1 MRMSAD
7 APIGSS
13 PERTQIVIV
22 GGGPAGL
29 AMANLLG
36 SYGVR
41 AILLERNVSTVHEP
55 RAVSIDDESFRTLQL
70 IGLADRAKRDVA
82 PGYGSIYLGPNRK
95 QFVAVHP
102 TSRPFHWPKRN
113 GFSPPVLE
121 NTLREGAEARPGI
134 ELRFESEVLEH
145 EDRGG
150 DVRVRVKQGERSYDI
165 VCDYLLGCDGGRSRT
180 RRAIGA
186 TLGGSSFEEK
196 WLILDTVNTNDP
208 FRETRVF
215 CDPYRPGL
223 SMPGP
228 GRRRRYEIRL
238 RAGETVEEMETEA
251 KARELIAW
259 YGGDAN
265 CDIER
270 RVVYNFQ
277 ARIVDK
283 WRAGR
288 VFLCGDAAHLT
299 PPFAGQG
306 MNAGMRDISNLAWK
320 LAAVLQGRLGAGLL
334 DSYELERR
342 EHAWSMIM
350 LAVNMGR
357 VMSPHSTLLAYGT
370 RAMFRVLSLVPAAR
384 DYVAEMRYKPR
395 PRFSQGFIMT
405 GGGAPGT
412 MFPQPD
418 VEVAAGDERRLDD
431 LLGTGFS
438 CLVYSPDPA
447 QLWARIGP
455 ALPEVMAE
463 HAVGV
468 LPEDYAFPPGDF
480 APLVR
485 DHTGAIG
492 RFLGGAQEAVVV
504 LRPERYVAA
513 VIDLDNIGACSDLR
527 SMVAAT
533 WRT

>member
-1 MRMSAD
+1 MSAD
-7 APIGSS
+7 AEAGSA
-13 PERTQIVIV
+13 PERTQIVIA

-36 SYGVR
+36 SLGVR
-41 AILLERNVSTVHEP
+41 AILLERNASTVHEP
-55 RAVSIDDESFRTLQL
+55 RAVSIDDESFRTLQM
-70 IGLADRAKRDVA
+70 IGLAERAIRDVA

-95 QFVAVHP
+95 PFAFVHP
-102 TSRPFHWPKRN
+102 TSRPFHWNKRN
-113 GFSPPVLE
+113 AFNQPLLE
-121 NTLREGAEARPGI
+121 NLLRQGAEARPGI
-134 ELRFESEVLEH
+134 DLRFEAEVLEH

-150 DVRVRVKQGERSYDI
+150 DVRVRVRQGGRTTDI
-165 VCDYLLGCDGGRSRT
+165 VCDYLVGCDGGRSRT

-196 WLILDTVNTNDP
+196 WLIIDTVNTADP

-223 SMPGP
+223 SLPGP
-228 GRRRRYEIRL
+228 DRRRRYEIRL
-238 RAGETVEEMETEA
+238 RDGETVEEMETEA
-251 KARELIAW
+251 KARELIDW
-259 YGGDAN
+259 YGGDAT
-265 CDIER
+265 CIIER

-277 ARIVDK
+277 ARIVDH

-306 MNAGMRDISNLAWK
+306 MNAGMRDVSNLAWK

-334 DSYELERR
+334 DSYEPERR

-350 LAVNMGR
+350 LAVNMGH
-357 VMSPHSTLLAYGT
+357 VMSPRSALLAAST
-370 RAMFRVLSLVPAAR
+370 RAMFRVLSLVPRAR

-395 PRFSQGFIMT
+395 PRFSQGFILP

-418 VEVAAGDERRLDD
+418 MEVAAGDVRRLDD
-431 LLGTGFS
+431 LLGNGFA
-438 CLVYSPDPA
+438 CLVYSADPA
-447 QLWARIGP
+447 KLWARVGP
-455 ALPEVMAE
+455 ALPDVMAE
-463 HAVGV
+463 YALGV
-468 LPEDYAFPPGDF
+468 LPEYYAFPPTPF

-492 RFLGGAQEAVVV
+492 RFLGDMKEAVVV

-513 VIDLDNIGACSDLR
+513 VIDQENIGACSDLR

-533 WRT
+533 WKA